1 MEVLYLL
8 VPIALVFVALIAV
21 AVVWAIASG
30 QYDDLDRAAEDVL
43 FDDDEF
49 SEETDR

>member
-8 VPIALVFVALIAV
+8 IPIALGLVVLIGA
-21 AVVWAIASG
+21 AVVWAISSG

-43 FDDDEF
+43 LDDEP
-49 SEETDR
+49 DPPRPD